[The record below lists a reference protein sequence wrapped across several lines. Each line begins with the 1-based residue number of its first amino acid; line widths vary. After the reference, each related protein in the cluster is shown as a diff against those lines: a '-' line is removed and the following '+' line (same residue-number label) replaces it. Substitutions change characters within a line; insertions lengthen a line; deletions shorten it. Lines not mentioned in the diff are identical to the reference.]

1 MILPASSVGRKL
13 LMAATGQMMIIFII
27 FHVAGNSTIFFGK
40 LNAYAAGLHALPFLV
55 WAVRLVMLGAVL
67 FHIYYAVQ
75 LKLEN
80 NRARPISYVKKKE
93 LESTFGGRN
102 MVWTGSIIGTFLV
115 YHLLHFTFQVIDPST
130 AALTH
135 RDAAG
140 RPDVFLMVARG
151 FQRTGIAAGYLFAVI
166 ALWLHLSHGIQSSF
180 QTFGLNGEQSF
191 PYIRKGSSLAAAAL
205 LAAYASIPVA
215 IFAGFLLR

>member
-1 MILPASSVGRKL
+1 MLPTSSVGRKL
-13 LMAATGQMMIIFII
+13 VMAVTGQMMVLFALG
-27 FHVAGNSTIFFGK
+27 HVAGNSTIYFDK
-40 LNAYAAGLHALPFLV
+40 INAYAAGLHALPFMV
-55 WAVRLVMLGAVL
+55 WAVRLAMLVVVS
-67 FHIYYAVQ
+67 FHIYYAIV

-80 NRARPISYVKKKE
+80 SDARPVSYIKKKE

-102 MVWTGSIIGTFLV
+102 MIWTGAIIGTFLV

-135 RDAAG
+135 PDAAG

-151 FQRTGIAAGYLFAVI
+151 FQRTGIAAGYLAAVI
-166 ALWLHLSHGIQSSF
+166 ALWFHLTHGIQSSF

-191 PYIRKGSSLAAAAL
+191 PYIRKGSSLAAIAL
-205 LAAYASIPVA
+205 LVAYASIPVA

>member
-1 MILPASSVGRKL
+1 MLPASSVARKL
-13 LMAATGQMMIIFII
+13 LMAATGQMMVLFVLG
-27 FHVAGNSTIFFGK
+27 HVAGNSTIFFGK

-55 WAVRLVMLGAVL
+55 WAVRLVMLAAVT
-67 FHIYYAVQ
+67 FHIFYAIR

-80 NRARPISYVKKKE
+80 NSARPISYVKKKE

-102 MVWTGSIIGTFLV
+102 MIWTGAIIGTFLV

-135 RDAAG
+135 PDAAG

-151 FQRTGIAAGYLFAVI
+151 FQRTGIAAGYLLAVM

-180 QTFGLNGEQSF
+180 QTFGLNGELSF
-191 PYIRKGSSLAAAAL
+191 PSIRKGSSLAAIAL

-215 IFAGFLLR
+215 IFAGLLLR

>member
-1 MILPASSVGRKL
+1 MLPTSSVGRKL
-13 LMAATGQMMIIFII
+13 LMAATGQMMIIFVL

-40 LNAYAAGLHALPFLV
+40 LNAYAAGLHTLPFLV
-55 WAVRLVMLGAVL
+55 WAVRLVMLAAVIL
-67 FHIYYAVQ
+67 HIFYAIK

-80 NRARPISYVKKKE
+80 SNARPISYTKKKE

-102 MVWTGSIIGTFLV
+102 MVWTGSIIGTFLI

-135 RDAAG
+135 LDAAG

-151 FQRTGIAAGYLFAVI
+151 LQRTGIAAGYLFAVM

-180 QTFGLNGEQSF
+180 QTFGLNGDRSF
-191 PYIRKGSSLAAAAL
+191 SYIRKGSSLAAIAL
-205 LAAYASIPVA
+205 LAAYSSIPVA

>member
-1 MILPASSVGRKL
+1 
-13 LMAATGQMMIIFII
+13 MAATGQMMIIFII

-40 LNAYAAGLHALPFLV
+40 LNAYAAGLHALSFLV
-55 WAVRLVMLGAVL
+55 WAVRLVMLTVVIL
-67 FHIYYAVQ
+67 HIFYAIK

-80 NRARPISYVKKKE
+80 SSARPISYTKKKE

-102 MVWTGSIIGTFLV
+102 MVWTGSIIGTFLI

-130 AALTH
+130 AAFTH
-135 RDAAG
+135 LDAAG

-151 FQRTGIAAGYLFAVI
+151 FQRTGIAAGYLVAVT

-180 QTFGLNGEQSF
+180 QTFGLNGELSF
-191 PYIRKGSSLAAAAL
+191 PYIRKGSSLAAIAL
-205 LAAYASIPVA
+205 LAAYASIPLA
-215 IFAGFLLR
+215 IFAGLLLR

>member
-1 MILPASSVGRKL
+1 MLPTSSVARKL
-13 LMAATGQMMIIFII
+13 LMAATGQMMIIFVI

-55 WAVRLVMLGAVL
+55 WAVRLVMLAAVI
-67 FHIYYAVQ
+67 FHIIYAVK

-80 NRARPISYVKKKE
+80 NRARPISYIKKKE

-102 MVWTGSIIGTFLV
+102 MVWTGAIIGTFLV

-130 AALTH
+130 AALRH
-135 RDAAG
+135 PDASG

-151 FQRTGIAAGYLFAVI
+151 FQRTGIVAGYLFAVA
-166 ALWLHLSHGIQSSF
+166 ALWLHLSHGIQSSV
-180 QTFGLNGEQSF
+180 QTFGLNGELSF
-191 PYIRKGSSLAAAAL
+191 PYIWKGSSLAAIVL

-215 IFAGFLLR
+215 IFAGLLLR